1 MSSTNNSPTD
11 VTLEKSSSG
20 SWEPPKPRRYRFSA
34 WQRLWLVTGI
44 TYLLIISGSYY
55 LLMPNEESIE
65 RQMVFSVT
73 EEVKRFSGLA
83 FAGESPRK
91 TFETARSQG
100 VGSWISSTR
109 AKYYIG
115 HEGDPGFAKIENT
128 YRTAII
134 DLPTK
139 QTVGILICALIW
151 LVPMA
156 LFYAVGFVVD
166 WIKRGVRGS

>member
-1 MSSTNNSPTD
+1 
-11 VTLEKSSSG
+11 
-20 SWEPPKPRRYRFSA
+20 
-34 WQRLWLVTGI
+34 
-44 TYLLIISGSYY
+44 
-55 LLMPNEESIE
+55 
-65 RQMVFSVT
+65 MVFSVT